1 MRLVVCLVLSL
12 AVHFILLKYAA
23 NVDSVPD
30 LSVSKL
36 QSGTVVRLR
45 TRLSRPVSAVTKP
58 QTVHQKPEVDK
69 VSTPKEQQRKQK
81 VTPKEPVNLKQK
93 EQIKRTKKK
102 PISPESLVREEYQN
116 RSQKQPEL
124 VDRRDYI
131 SNPPPPY
138 PDSARRKRQE
148 GTVVLLVEIDA
159 EGLVLAVSIRESS
172 GFSVL
177 DTTAKKTVT
186 NWRFSPREDGVGA
199 RRVLVPISFRLRR

>member
-1 MRLVVCLVLSL
+1 
-12 AVHFILLKYAA
+12 
-23 NVDSVPD
+23 
-30 LSVSKL
+30 
-36 QSGTVVRLR
+36 VVRLR
-45 TRLSRPVSAVTKP
+45 TKLSRPVSAVSKP
-58 QTVHQKPEVDK
+58 QKAHPKSKEEK
-69 VSTPKEQQRKQK
+69 VPTAEEQQRKQK
-81 VTPKEPVNLKQK
+81 VTEKAPVDKKHKERVR
-93 EQIKRTKKK
+93 RTKKK

-124 VDRRDYI
+124 VDRQDYI

-159 EGLVLAVSIRESS
+159 EGLVLAVSIKESS

-177 DTTAKKTVT
+177 DATAKKTVA

-199 RRVLVPISFRLRR
+199 RRVLVPILFRLRR

>member
-1 MRLVVCLVLSL
+1 
-12 AVHFILLKYAA
+12 
-23 NVDSVPD
+23 
-30 LSVSKL
+30 
-36 QSGTVVRLR
+36 VVRLR
-45 TRLSRPVSAVTKP
+45 TKLSRPVSAVSKP
-58 QTVHQKPEVDK
+58 QKVHPKSEKDK
-69 VSTPKEQQRKQK
+69 VSTVEEQQRKQK
-81 VTPKEPVNLKQK
+81 VTKKSAVAKKQL
-93 EQIKRTKKK
+93 
-102 PISPESLVREEYQN
+102 ISPESLDREEYQN
-116 RSQKQPEL
+116 RSEKQPEL

-159 EGLVLAVSIRESS
+159 EGLVLAVSIKASS

-177 DTTAKKTVT
+177 DTTAKKTVI

>member
-1 MRLVVCLVLSL
+1 VRLVVCLFLSL
-12 AVHFILLKYAA
+12 AVHFILLNYAA
-23 NVDSVPD
+23 DVDSVPD

-45 TRLSRPVSAVTKP
+45 TKLSRPVNAVSKP
-58 QTVHQKPEVDK
+58 QKAHPKSKEDK
-69 VSTPKEQQRKQK
+69 VSTVKEQQQKQK
-81 VTPKEPVNLKQK
+81 VTKKSAVDKTQK
-93 EQIKRTKKK
+93 ERVKRTKKK

-124 VDRRDYI
+124 ADRQDYI

-159 EGLVLAVSIRESS
+159 EGLVLAVSIKESS

-177 DTTAKKTVT
+177 DTTAKKTVI